1 MIIFMQ
7 LMILVSALKYLI
19 VHMTKDAQSF
29 SLTNICCLRYLQHST
44 RIHGFMPQAAHQQ
57 EQDCTEWASTNIW
70 TLQKK
75 TLTLWMNLKVS
86 GNGTGKEKIIRH

>member
-29 SLTNICCLRYLQHST
+29 SLTIICCLRYLQHST
-44 RIHGFMPQAAHQQ
+44 RIHRFMPQGHI
-57 EQDCTEWASTNIW
+57 CKNKMV
-70 TLQKK
+70 QK
-75 TLTLWMNLKVS
+75 
-86 GNGTGKEKIIRH
+86 GHHHIF